1 MPFPTPGDLLD
12 PEMEPESPTLAGGF
26 FITEPPGKPQ
36 KREEKHNKMKNG
48 FTFFFCILSTVRLLV
63 DVGQYGMVNWYEVE
77 AFVFLLKVLTHH
89 SEGSP

>member
-1 MPFPTPGDLLD
+1 MPFPSPGDLLD
-12 PEMEPESPTLAGGF
+12 PGIEPASPASAGRF
-26 FITEPPGKPQ
+26 FTTEPTGKPQ